1 MARPKM
7 ENEIEDVAVINEET
21 GNQIRE
27 EQAAFSSE
35 CALVIQE
42 YGDGLPF
49 DEMQYQ
55 QKVGY
60 HMRRSAE
67 ELYDACRA
75 LLVTRVH
82 LDNGRWGE
90 FLKRVGLEDRLARRM
105 IQTARK
111 FKSPETKPLLQA
123 AANKSKVFE
132 LLVLD
137 DEELVK
143 VAQGSPDAPV
153 TLDEIDRMPTSEL
166 RKALRESRADHGAD
180 RKVLEAKNKTLD
192 KLQAEVEKLK
202 SAGVPEKIKV
212 NHDERHLI
220 AELNGDLLESK
231 IISKRIVDGLS
242 RLIDIDREHRHTMAK
257 TIRELH
263 ANLVSLAAEF
273 GQDLDAENPEIP
285 VWAQDDNE

>member
-27 EQAAFSSE
+27 EQAAFSAE

-111 FKSPETKPLLQA
+111 FKNPETKPLLQA

-143 VAQGSPDAPV
+143 VAQGSPDASV
-153 TLDEIDRMPTSEL
+153 TLDEIDRMPASEL
-166 RKALRESRADHGAD
+166 RIALRNARGDN
-180 RKVLEAKNKTLD
+180 EANKRLLDDKNKKLD
-192 KLQAEVEKLK
+192 KLQAEVEKIK
-202 SAGVPEKIKV
+202 AGPVEKIKPSQTV
-212 NHDERHLI
+212 KQIRADIKGDTYEAEIFLKRLSQAFEELSNVDEQARDVATETLKQLYASI
-220 AELNGDLLESK
+220 KSVAAGLN
-231 IISKRIVDGLS
+231 I
-242 RLIDIDREHRHTMAK
+242 
-257 TIRELH
+257 
-263 ANLVSLAAEF
+263 N
-273 GQDLDAENPEIP
+273 LDAEDTEPLP
-285 VWAQDDNE
+285 WAQEA